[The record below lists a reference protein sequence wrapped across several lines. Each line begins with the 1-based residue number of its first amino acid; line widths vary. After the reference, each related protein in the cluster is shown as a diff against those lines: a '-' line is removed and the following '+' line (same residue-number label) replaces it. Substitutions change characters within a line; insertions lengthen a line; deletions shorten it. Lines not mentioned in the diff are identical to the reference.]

1 MGKNT
6 ELLSTLTNAKESDR
20 QDSGSLIERKEL
32 GGGSFIAIKKDGGWF
47 LTMGKYQITDEHENL
62 HELEKM
68 VSGIDWKLM
77 ITIIGVMV
85 EESRKFNK

>member
-1 MGKNT
+1 
-6 ELLSTLTNAKESDR
+6 LLNTLTNAKESGK
-20 QDSGSLIERKEL
+20 QDSGSLIERVEL
-32 GGGSFIAIKKDGGWF
+32 AEGSFVAVKKDGGWF

-68 VSGIDWKLM
+68 VSGINWKFM

>member
-77 ITIIGVMV
+77 ITVGILLEMY
-85 EESRKFNK
+85 NKLD